1 MRYTSD
7 PFIVSL
13 EISKLARR
21 RSLSWFWVKRSTAR
35 LSARLSMAATSVSIL
50 ACVSSA
56 KGRLDR
62 PGPPPPRKT
71 EPPSG

>member
-1 MRYTSD
+1 M
-7 PFIVSL
+7 VSL
-13 EISKLARR
+13 LTNRLARR
-21 RSLSWFWVKRSTAR
+21 RSLSWFSVNRSTAR
-35 LSARLSMAATSVSIL
+35 LSARLSMADTSASIL